1 MWLYCHDLSSKERPS
16 ELKAHSVN
24 CWINLR
30 LRTCRAKHCKDGGV
44 HLDGCTLGACNSPCD
59 TVQTNEQLSLISN
72 WLDWPS
78 ISVEVSLNGFLA
90 GVWLWKKW
98 KMKVFQIRAHWR
110 EKRKKCKIPTASPNP
125 GLKRDVICLVMSNAA
140 AQERRKRT
148 GANDAQKTTLRR
160 FCEARGSFDTDNRS
174 GTRSLFIGLH
184 QNMMFVVRPI
194 LEFLRYETKYVID
207 NHVKHPEKKK
217 DKKKEKA
224 AQAVGEMK

>member
-98 KMKVFQIRAHWR
+98 KMK
-110 EKRKKCKIPTASPNP
+110 
-125 GLKRDVICLVMSNAA
+125 
-140 AQERRKRT
+140 ERRKRT

-160 FCEARGSFDTDNRS
+160 FCEAKGSFDTDNRS
-174 GTRSLFIGLH
+174 RTSSLFIGLH
-184 QNMMFVVRPI
+184 QNMMFVVRSI
-194 LEFLRYETKYVID
+194 LNFLGYKTID
-207 NHVKHPEKKK
+207 NPAKHTDKKK
-217 DKKKEKA
+217 DKRKGKGRASGGKDEVKK
-224 AQAVGEMK
+224 